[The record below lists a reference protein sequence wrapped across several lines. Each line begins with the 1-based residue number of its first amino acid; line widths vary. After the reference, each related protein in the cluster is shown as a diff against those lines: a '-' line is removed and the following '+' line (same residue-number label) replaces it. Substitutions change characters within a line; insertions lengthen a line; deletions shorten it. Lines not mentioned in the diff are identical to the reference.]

1 MIKAPYNF
9 VPLNKKVFYPP
20 WAEQV
25 SHDIPFSDGESGEI
39 DVIITAKSPIF
50 VRNHSNDK
58 NNASEEFCNYK
69 GHYYI
74 PGSSIKGMVRNVLE
88 IMSFS
93 QLKTD
98 MNKKFS
104 YRDFNEPNYKQK
116 LLNNTNNIHMGW
128 LRYINNQWQ
137 IEDLGVGYRT
147 SNRIKYDD
155 MNIANVDIIKSKRFA
170 QEKYKLTGYK
180 NPKVERGYIVF
191 TGKVGREKTREF
203 VFPEPNDNNTVYT
216 LENED
221 LAVKS
226 FKAAYYIGTTSENDL
241 WKEVFRKR
249 FNKGEKIPI
258 FFILDNK
265 QNIESFGLSML
276 YKLPYKYSVKDGM
289 AEHAENL
296 DSIDLAETI
305 FGFTNKNINEEKVS
319 LKGRVQFSHF
329 RALNPQVDDK
339 VTKILTSP
347 RAGYYPMYSKN
358 GNSMN
363 SQYTISGWKRY
374 PLHKTTD
381 IETQSNENM
390 ETSFKPLKDGTI
402 FVGKLRYHNLRP
414 QEVGA
419 LLSALTK
426 HGNFE
431 NLFHNLGMAKPF
443 GFGEV
448 QIELK
453 IDIEKYFNYIQKYE
467 ELMQNW
473 CKENGLGDWL
483 QSSQL
488 KELFATMTKP
498 STDGHL
504 QYQGFQYYGDAKRN
518 HTTREEYSNIIGFN
532 YQINSVKN
540 SQFQESIKNYFENS
554 FVKTLSKIEKLK
566 ATQEMLNNTPKSSSK
581 EFKNAIKNCIT
592 NGYGVPDSYYDYKYV
607 KMFLDGKHDDITDDD
622 IYNAYYEVFED
633 KAFERVEILLRKRE
647 QNKITEIELAELYN
661 LLTQQGE

>member
-1 MIKAPYNF
+1 MITAPYNF
-9 VPLNKKVFYPP
+9 VPLNKEVFYPP
-20 WAEQV
+20 WADKV

-39 DVIITAKSPIF
+39 EVIVTAKSPIF
-50 VRNHSNDK
+50 VRNHSSDK

-69 GHYYI
+69 GQYYI

-104 YRDFNEPNYKQK
+104 YLDFNEPNYKRK
-116 LLNNTNNIHMGW
+116 LLNNTNKIHMGW

-137 IEDLGVGYRT
+137 IEDLGVSYRT

-155 MNIANVDIIKSKRFA
+155 MGLSNINAIKSKRYA

-180 NPKVERGYIVF
+180 NPKVDRGYIVF

-203 VFPEPNDNNTVYT
+203 VFPESDKSNTIYT
-216 LENED
+216 LEND
-221 LAVKS
+221 DIAVKS
-226 FKAAYYIGTTSENDL
+226 FKEAYYIGTTSENDL

-258 FFILDNK
+258 FFILDNEQK
-265 QNIESFGLSML
+265 IESFGLSML

-289 AEHAENL
+289 AEHAEGL
-296 DSIDLAETI
+296 DSIDLAEAI
-305 FGFTNKNINEEKVS
+305 FGFTNKNINDENIS

-329 RALNPQVDDK
+329 RALNPQVYDDK

-381 IETQSNENM
+381 TETQSNDNM
-390 ETSFKPLKDGTI
+390 ETSFKPLKEGTI

-414 QEVGA
+414 QEIGA

-431 NLFHNLGMAKPF
+431 NLFHNIGMAKPF

-453 IDIEKYFNYIQKYE
+453 IDTDKYINYIQKFE

-473 CKENGLGDWL
+473 CIENGLGNWL
-483 QSSQL
+483 NSPQL

-498 STDGHL
+498 TTDEHL
-504 QYQGFQYYGDAKRN
+504 QYQGYEYYGDVKRN
-518 HTTREEYSNIIGFN
+518 HTTREDYSNIVQFN
-532 YQINSVKN
+532 LQINSAK
-540 SQFQESIKNYFENS
+540 SSHFQQSIRNYFANS
-554 FVKTLSKIEKLK
+554 FAKTLSKIEELQ
-566 ATQEMLNNTPKSSSK
+566 ATQEMLDNTPKSSSK
-581 EFKNAIKNCIT
+581 EFKDAIKNYISSR
-592 NGYGVPDSYYDYKYV
+592 YELPYYDYKFV
-607 KMFLDGKHDDITDDD
+607 KMFLEGKEDDIVSDD
-622 IYNAYYEVFED
+622 IYNAYLEVFED
-633 KAFERVEILLRKRE
+633 KAFERIEILLRKRE
-647 QNKITEIELAELYN
+647 QNKITQIELAELYN